1 MTKDWKE
8 NLASFFDGYR
18 IIERSKE
25 DTIKNFDQFCEFVA
39 EPAFE
44 SLGEDLENYRITSK
58 IKKDKGKSITF
69 QINFPKSKVEN
80 FLYIIIFPKNSLELQ
95 LKLSIRGR
103 KDINSP
109 MEGTKE
115 GLFMKDVA
123 PSEIL
128 KLKKED
134 LIQDVIEHYRNFC
147 FKAATQTD

>member
-80 FLYIIIFPKNSLELQ
+80 FLYIIMFPKNSLELQ

>member
-1 MTKDWKE
+1 MTKDWKD

-44 SLGEDLENYRITSK
+44 SLGEELENYRITSK
-58 IKKDKGKSITF
+58 IKRDKGKSVAF

-80 FLYIIIFPKNSLELQ
+80 FLYIIVFPRNSLELQ
-95 LKLSIRGR
+95 LKLLIKGR
-103 KDINSP
+103 PDINSP
-109 MEGTKE
+109 MECTE
-115 GLFMKDVA
+115 GRFMKDVA
-123 PSEIL
+123 PAEIL

>member
-44 SLGEDLENYRITSK
+44 SLGEELENYRITSK
-58 IKKDKGKSITF
+58 IKKDKGKSIAF
-69 QINFPKSKVEN
+69 QINFSKSKVEN
-80 FLYIIIFPKNSLELQ
+80 FLYIIVFPKNSLELQ
-95 LKLSIRGR
+95 LNLLIRGR
-103 KDINSP
+103 KNINSP
-109 MEGTKE
+109 MEETDGQ
-115 GLFMKDVA
+115 FMKDVA
-123 PSEIL
+123 PAEIL

-134 LIQDVIEHYRNFC
+134 LILDVIEHYRNFC
-147 FKAATQTD
+147 FKAATQAD

>member
-44 SLGEDLENYRITSK
+44 SLGEELENYRITSK
-58 IKKDKGKSITF
+58 IKRDRGKSIAF

-80 FLYIIIFPKNSLELQ
+80 FLYTIEFPKNSLELQ

-109 MEGTKE
+109 MECTE
-115 GLFMKDVA
+115 SQFMKDVA
-123 PSEIL
+123 PAEIL

-147 FKAATQTD
+147 FKAATQPD

>member
-44 SLGEDLENYRITSK
+44 SLGDELENYRITSK

-80 FLYIIIFPKNSLELQ
+80 FLYIIMFPKNSLELQ

-109 MEGTKE
+109 MEDTE
-115 GLFMKDVA
+115 GRFMKDVA
-123 PSEIL
+123 PAEIL

-134 LIQDVIEHYRNFC
+134 LIHDVIEHYRNFC

>member
-44 SLGEDLENYRITSK
+44 SLGEELTNYRITSK
-58 IKKDKGKSITF
+58 IKRDKGKSVTF

-80 FLYIIIFPKNSLELQ
+80 FLYIIKFPKNSLELQ
-95 LKLSIRGR
+95 LKLYTRGR
-103 KDINSP
+103 KDIHSP
-109 MEGTKE
+109 MEETQGR
-115 GLFMKDVA
+115 FMQDVA

-134 LIQDVIEHYRNFC
+134 LILDVIEHYRNFC

>member
-44 SLGEDLENYRITSK
+44 SLGEELENYRIISR

-80 FLYIIIFPKNSLELQ
+80 FLYIIMFPKNALELQ

-109 MEGTKE
+109 MERTE
-115 GLFMKDVA
+115 DRFMKDVA
-123 PSEIL
+123 PAEIL

>member
-8 NLASFFDGYR
+8 NLASFFEGYR
-18 IIERSKE
+18 IIERSKIE
-25 DTIKNFDQFCEFVA
+25 SIKNFDQFCEFVV

-44 SLGEDLENYRITSK
+44 SLGEELENYRINSK

-69 QINFPKSKVEN
+69 QINFTKSRVDN
-80 FLYIIIFPKNSLELQ
+80 FLYTIGFPKNSLELQ
-95 LKLSIRGR
+95 LKLFIKGR

-109 MEGTKE
+109 MEETE
-115 GLFMKDVA
+115 GRFMKDMP

-134 LIQDVIEHYRNFC
+134 LIQDVIEYYRNFC
-147 FKAATQTD
+147 FKTATHTE

>member
-44 SLGEDLENYRITSK
+44 SLGEELENYRITSK
-58 IKKDKGKSITF
+58 IKKDKGKSITY

>member
-18 IIERSKE
+18 IIERSKA

-44 SLGEDLENYRITSK
+44 SLGEELENYRITSK
-58 IKKDKGKSITF
+58 IKKDRGKSITF

-80 FLYIIIFPKNSLELQ
+80 FLYIIVFPKNSLELQ
-95 LKLSIRGR
+95 LKLLIKGR
-103 KDINSP
+103 KNINSP
-109 MEGTKE
+109 TDCTESR
-115 GLFMKDVA
+115 FMKDVA
-123 PSEIL
+123 PAEIL

>member
-25 DTIKNFDQFCEFVA
+25 DTIKHFDQFCEFVA

-44 SLGEDLENYRITSK
+44 SLGEELENYRITSK

-80 FLYIIIFPKNSLELQ
+80 FLYIIMFPKNSLELQ

-103 KDINSP
+103 KNINSP
-109 MEGTKE
+109 MDGTEGR
-115 GLFMKDVA
+115 FMKDVA
-123 PSEIL
+123 PAEIL

>member
-44 SLGEDLENYRITSK
+44 SLGEELENYRITSK

-69 QINFPKSKVEN
+69 QINFSKSKVEN
-80 FLYIIIFPKNSLELQ
+80 FLYIIMFPKNSLELQ

-109 MEGTKE
+109 MEGTE
-115 GLFMKDVA
+115 ESLFMKDVA

>member
-25 DTIKNFDQFCEFVA
+25 ETIKNFDQFCEFVV

-44 SLGEDLENYRITSK
+44 SLGEELENYRISTK
-58 IKKDKGKSITF
+58 IKRGKGKSINF

-80 FLYIIIFPKNSLELQ
+80 FLYTIGFPKNSLELQ
-95 LKLSIRGR
+95 LKLYIKGR

-109 MEGTKE
+109 MEETE
-115 GLFMKDVA
+115 GRFMKDIP

-147 FKAATQTD
+147 FKTATQAE

>member
-8 NLASFFDGYR
+8 NLASFFEGYR
-18 IIERSKE
+18 IIERSKVE
-25 DTIKNFDQFCEFVA
+25 SIKNFDQFCEFVV

-44 SLGEDLENYRITSK
+44 SLGEELENYRINSK

-69 QINFPKSKVEN
+69 QINFTKSRVDN
-80 FLYIIIFPKNSLELQ
+80 FLYTIGFPKNSLELQ
-95 LKLSIRGR
+95 LKLFIKGR

-109 MEGTKE
+109 MEETE
-115 GLFMKDVA
+115 SRFMKDVP

-134 LIQDVIEHYRNFC
+134 LIQDVIEYYRNFC
-147 FKAATQTD
+147 FKTATHTE

>member
-1 MTKDWKE
+1 M
-8 NLASFFDGYR
+8 ASFFEGYR

-44 SLGEDLENYRITSK
+44 ILGEELENYRITSK
-58 IKKDKGKSITF
+58 VKKEKGRSITF

-80 FLYIIIFPKNSLELQ
+80 FLYTILFPKNSLELQ
-95 LKLSIRGR
+95 LKLQIRGR
-103 KDINSP
+103 KNIHSP
-109 MEGTKE
+109 MQETE
-115 GLFMKDVA
+115 ERFMKDTT

-128 KLKKED
+128 KLNHED

>member
-44 SLGEDLENYRITSK
+44 SLGEELENYRIASK
-58 IKKDKGKSITF
+58 IKKEKGKSITF
-69 QINFPKSKVEN
+69 QINFSRSKVEN
-80 FLYIIIFPKNSLELQ
+80 FLYIILFPKNSLELQ
-95 LKLSIRGR
+95 LKLLIRGR
-103 KDINSP
+103 KNINSP
-109 MEGTKE
+109 MEE
-115 GLFMKDVA
+115 AQSRFMKDVA
-123 PSEIL
+123 PAEIL

>member
-44 SLGEDLENYRITSK
+44 SLAEELENYRITSR

-69 QINFPKSKVEN
+69 QINFTKSKVEN
-80 FLYIIIFPKNSLELQ
+80 FLYIIVFPKNSLELQ
-95 LKLSIRGR
+95 LRLSIRGR
-103 KDINSP
+103 KDIHSP
-109 MEGTKE
+109 MEGTE
-115 GLFMKDVA
+115 GRFMKDVA
-123 PSEIL
+123 PAEIL